1 MAKVNI
7 KQIVE
12 DSFVRIV
19 ESLTDIKT
27 KNIPVRRGLD
37 YEDNLGKWQIIVIA
51 EYSPAYPSA
60 PLYDI
65 TVNLIAMM
73 HNEDDLSGDNTSE
86 IVGII
91 RDGMNALT
99 ISEIDN
105 ALAISDIN
113 AELTTIKCVAGSPF
127 TESNPSVFE
136 PPENYR
142 CESIT
147 YTLKAQE

>member
-7 KQIVE
+7 KQIIE
-12 DSFVRIV
+12 DSFVGIV
-19 ESLTDIKT
+19 ESLTDIKA

-51 EYSPAYPSA
+51 EYSPAYPNA

-99 ISEIDN
+99 ISEI
-105 ALAISDIN
+105 N

-142 CESIT
+142 CESVA

>member
-51 EYSPAYPSA
+51 EYSPAYPNA

-91 RDGMNALT
+91 RDGM
-99 ISEIDN
+99 N

-142 CESIT
+142 CESVA

>member
-7 KQIVE
+7 KQIIE
-12 DSFVRIV
+12 DSFVGIV
-19 ESLTDIKT
+19 ESFTDIKT

-51 EYSPAYPSA
+51 EYSPAYPNA

-99 ISEIDN
+99 ISEI
-105 ALAISDIN
+105 N
-113 AELTTIKCVAGSPF
+113 AELTTIKCVAGRPF

-142 CESIT
+142 CESVA

>member
-7 KQIVE
+7 KQIIE
-12 DSFVRIV
+12 DSFVGIV
-19 ESLTDIKT
+19 ESFTDIKT
-27 KNIPVRRGLD
+27 KNIPVRRGLN

-51 EYSPAYPSA
+51 EYSPAYPNA

-99 ISEIDN
+99 ISEI
-105 ALAISDIN
+105 N

-142 CESIT
+142 CESVA

>member
-12 DSFVRIV
+12 DSFVGIV

-51 EYSPAYPSA
+51 EYSPAYPNA

-99 ISEIDN
+99 ISEI
-105 ALAISDIN
+105 N

-142 CESIT
+142 CESVA

>member
-7 KQIVE
+7 KQIIE
-12 DSFVRIV
+12 DSFVGIV

-51 EYSPAYPSA
+51 EYSPAYPNA

-99 ISEIDN
+99 VSE
-105 ALAISDIN
+105 IN

-127 TESNPSVFE
+127 SESNPSVFE

-142 CESIT
+142 CESVA

>member
-7 KQIVE
+7 KQIIE
-12 DSFVRIV
+12 DSFVGIV
-19 ESLTDIKT
+19 ESLTDIT
-27 KNIPVRRGLD
+27 AKNIPVRRGLD

-51 EYSPAYPSA
+51 EYSPAYPNA

-99 ISEIDN
+99 ISEI
-105 ALAISDIN
+105 N

-127 TESNPSVFE
+127 SESNPSVFE

-142 CESIT
+142 CESVA
-147 YTLKAQE
+147 YTLKAQEQAG

>member
-7 KQIVE
+7 KQIIE
-12 DSFVRIV
+12 DSFVGIV

-51 EYSPAYPSA
+51 EYSPAYPNA

-99 ISEIDN
+99 ISEI
-105 ALAISDIN
+105 N

-127 TESNPSVFE
+127 SESNPSVFE

-142 CESIT
+142 CESVA

>member
-7 KQIVE
+7 KQIIE

-51 EYSPAYPSA
+51 EYSPAYPNA

-99 ISEIDN
+99 VSE
-105 ALAISDIN
+105 IN

-142 CESIT
+142 CESVA

>member
-7 KQIVE
+7 KQIIE
-12 DSFVRIV
+12 DSFVGIV
-19 ESLTDIKT
+19 ESFTDIKT
-27 KNIPVRRGLD
+27 KNIPVRRGLN

-51 EYSPAYPSA
+51 EYSPAYPNA

-99 ISEIDN
+99 INE
-105 ALAISDIN
+105 IN

-127 TESNPSVFE
+127 YESNPSVFE

-142 CESIT
+142 CESVA

>member
-7 KQIVE
+7 KQIIE
-12 DSFVRIV
+12 DSFVGIV
-19 ESLTDIKT
+19 ESLTDIT
-27 KNIPVRRGLD
+27 AKNIPVRRGLD

-51 EYSPAYPSA
+51 EYSPAYPNA

-73 HNEDDLSGDNTSE
+73 HIEDDLSGDNTSE

-99 ISEIDN
+99 ISE
-105 ALAISDIN
+105 IN

-142 CESIT
+142 CESVA

>member
-7 KQIVE
+7 KQIIE
-12 DSFVRIV
+12 DSFVGIV
-19 ESLTDIKT
+19 ESFTDIKT

-51 EYSPAYPSA
+51 EYSPAYPNA

-99 ISEIDN
+99 VSE
-105 ALAISDIN
+105 IN

-142 CESIT
+142 CESVA

>member
-7 KQIVE
+7 KQIIE

-51 EYSPAYPSA
+51 EYSPAYPNA

-99 ISEIDN
+99 ISEI
-105 ALAISDIN
+105 N

-142 CESIT
+142 CESVA

>member
-51 EYSPAYPSA
+51 EYSPAYPNA

-99 ISEIDN
+99 ISEI
-105 ALAISDIN
+105 N

-142 CESIT
+142 CESVA

>member
-7 KQIVE
+7 KQIIE
-12 DSFVRIV
+12 DSFVGIV
-19 ESLTDIKT
+19 ESLTDIT
-27 KNIPVRRGLD
+27 AKNIPVRRGLD

-51 EYSPAYPSA
+51 EYSPAYPNA

-99 ISEIDN
+99 ISEI
-105 ALAISDIN
+105 N

-142 CESIT
+142 CESVA

>member
-7 KQIVE
+7 KQIIE
-12 DSFVRIV
+12 DSFVGIV
-19 ESLTDIKT
+19 ESFTDIKT
-27 KNIPVRRGLD
+27 KNIPVRRGLN

-51 EYSPAYPSA
+51 EYSPAYPNA

-99 ISEIDN
+99 INE
-105 ALAISDIN
+105 IN

-127 TESNPSVFE
+127 SESNPSVFE

-142 CESIT
+142 CESVA

>member
-7 KQIVE
+7 KQIIE
-12 DSFVRIV
+12 DSFVGIV
-19 ESLTDIKT
+19 ESFTDIKT

-51 EYSPAYPSA
+51 EYSPAYPNA

-99 ISEIDN
+99 ISEI
-105 ALAISDIN
+105 N

-142 CESIT
+142 CESVA

>member
-7 KQIVE
+7 KQIIE
-12 DSFVRIV
+12 DSFVGIV
-19 ESLTDIKT
+19 ESFTDIKT
-27 KNIPVRRGLD
+27 KNIPVRRGLN

-51 EYSPAYPSA
+51 EYSPAYPNA

-99 ISEIDN
+99 ISEI
-105 ALAISDIN
+105 N

-127 TESNPSVFE
+127 SESNPSVFE

-142 CESIT
+142 CESVA

>member
-19 ESLTDIKT
+19 EALTDIKT

-51 EYSPAYPSA
+51 EYSPAYPNA

-86 IVGII
+86 EV
-91 RDGMNALT
+91 
-99 ISEIDN
+99 
-105 ALAISDIN
+105 
-113 AELTTIKCVAGSPF
+113 CV
-127 TESNPSVFE
+127 SVFV
-136 PPENYR
+136 
-142 CESIT
+142 
-147 YTLKAQE
+147 KAVLSFGAAILFASGVVRFILTSVACTKTGIKNSNRIIKTEMVLNNFNIYFPST

>member
-7 KQIVE
+7 KQIIE
-12 DSFVRIV
+12 DSFVGIV
-19 ESLTDIKT
+19 ESFTDIKT
-27 KNIPVRRGLD
+27 KNIPVRRGLN

-51 EYSPAYPSA
+51 EYSPAYPNA

-99 ISEIDN
+99 VSE
-105 ALAISDIN
+105 IN

-142 CESIT
+142 CESVA

>member
-7 KQIVE
+7 KQIIE
-12 DSFVRIV
+12 DSFVGIV

-51 EYSPAYPSA
+51 EYSPAYPNA

-99 ISEIDN
+99 ISEI
-105 ALAISDIN
+105 N

-142 CESIT
+142 CESVA

>member
-7 KQIVE
+7 KQSIE
-12 DSFVRIV
+12 DAFVGIV
-19 ESLTDIKT
+19 ESFEDIIA
-27 KNIPVRRGLD
+27 KNIPVRRGMD
-37 YEDNLGKWQIIVIA
+37 YKENLGKWQIVVIA
-51 EYSPAYPSA
+51 EYSPAFLNA

-91 RDGMNALT
+91 RDGMKALT
-99 ISEIDN
+99 ISE
-105 ALAISDIN
+105 LN

-127 TESNPSVFE
+127 SESNPSDFE

-142 CESIT
+142 CESVA